1 MIVAGFVDRPD
12 GRTALNCVV
21 MCMLAAVGLV
31 LAGATHGTW
40 WSIAALS
47 VATIGFYG
55 MKPAFWPMPSL
66 FLTGAAAAAG
76 IAWINALGNLAGTI
90 TPWVVGTI
98 KDATGS
104 FGGGLFAL
112 AAFALMSAIVTLI
125 GVPTKRSVR
134 TTAATAP
141 AE

>member
-1 MIVAGFVDRPD
+1 VCLFAAAGL
-12 GRTALNCVV
+12 ALAR
-21 MCMLAAVGLV
+21 L
-31 LAGATHGTW
+31 THRTW

-47 VATIGFYG
+47 IATIGFYG
-55 MKPAFWPMPSL
+55 MKPSFWPMPSL
-66 FLTGAAAAAG
+66 FLTGTAAAAG

-104 FGGGLFAL
+104 FGGGLYALAGFAL
-112 AAFALMSAIVTLI
+112 LSAVVTLI
-125 GVPTKRSVR
+125 GVPPTRR
-134 TTAATAP
+134 RAPRLATAEVA